1 MVRKLTIAFI
11 ATAAIG
17 TAALG
22 SASTCSHITNPD
34 TLDLR
39 GYPIAE
45 VEQDFDTVQRRACF
59 RFKSLAPD
67 LTFDPDTLC
76 VSIDDDERQ
85 RKISRHDMPCPLN
98 YRKPPC
104 HCGNVGVDFVFSHVL
119 RAIRNKPTCKK
130 FPVVLS
136 DRITE

>member
-22 SASTCSHITNPD
+22 AASTCSHITNPD

-85 RKISRHDMPCPLN
+85 PLFLRLPDGKFLDISRDYSSETLRWVFDH
-98 YRKPPC
+98 KFKAC
-104 HCGNVGVDFVFSHVL
+104 HGLLG
-119 RAIRNKPTCKK
+119 R
-130 FPVVLS
+130 PV
-136 DRITE
+136 